1 MAHMTL
7 PPLTWR
13 FFLSWLIGRVQR
25 YRVVGESM
33 LPTLS
38 PSTDVLVDCRA
49 PVIAA
54 VQAGDV
60 VCFPHPDQPGLLL
73 IKRVSLRDDDALSV
87 LGDYAHQSQD
97 SRHFGRVRLQDI
109 IGRVVCTFP

>member
-13 FFLSWLIGRVQR
+13 FFLFWLIGRLQR

-38 PSTDVLVDCRA
+38 PSTDVLVDCRQS
-49 PVIAA
+49 VIAA

-60 VCFPHPDQPGLLL
+60 VCIAHPDQPGLLL
-73 IKRVSLRDDDALSV
+73 IKRVNQRAHDNVSV
-87 LGDYAHQSQD
+87 LGDHANQSQD
-97 SRHFGRVRLQDI
+97 SRHFGQVNLQDI